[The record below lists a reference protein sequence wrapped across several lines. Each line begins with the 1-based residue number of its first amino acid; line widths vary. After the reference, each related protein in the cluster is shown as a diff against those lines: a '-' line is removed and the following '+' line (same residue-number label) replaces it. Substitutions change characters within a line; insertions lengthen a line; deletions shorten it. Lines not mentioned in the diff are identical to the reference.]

1 VIQQTISD
9 MNQQH
14 QKQGGGMKLAA
25 QVALITAM
33 IVSGA
38 AWGQE
43 AIGFV
48 KTVSGDATVTDG
60 GKAVK
65 AIAGTPVRLNSVLKT
80 SAKGTMGVTFKDN
93 SVMSFGPDTEVTVD
107 EYLYSPAKGDLKFG
121 ASMSKGA
128 LNVVSG
134 TIAKLKPDA
143 VSLKTPTGTIGVRGT
158 NFAVKVEPQ

>member
-1 VIQQTISD
+1 MTL
-9 MNQQH
+9 
-14 QKQGGGMKLAA
+14 LASSVLVVMMVFSSA
-25 QVALITAM
+25 VL
-33 IVSGA
+33 
-38 AWGQE
+38 GQE
-43 AIGFV
+43 TIGFV
-48 KTVSGDATVTDG
+48 KTVAGDATVTDA

-65 AIAGTPVRLNSVLKT
+65 AVAGTPIKVNSVLKT
-80 SAKGTMGVTFKDN
+80 GAKGTMGVTFKDN

-134 TIAKLKPDA
+134 AIAKLKPDA

-158 NFAVKVEPQ
+158 NFAVKIEP